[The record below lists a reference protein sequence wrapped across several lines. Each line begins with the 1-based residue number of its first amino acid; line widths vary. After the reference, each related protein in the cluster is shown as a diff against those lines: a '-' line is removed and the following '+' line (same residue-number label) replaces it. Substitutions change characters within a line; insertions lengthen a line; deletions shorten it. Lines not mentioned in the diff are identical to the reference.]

1 MADEIISAGGTGA
14 SAVPPE
20 QQEAPKTVPLHA
32 LQEERAKRQQ
42 IEQRLAQFE
51 ADAKKRADSE
61 LSEAQRLAKRV
72 GELEP
77 LDAWKQAAVER
88 LTKRR
93 DAALE
98 QLNPETRK
106 RLQPLIEKHADPLD
120 ALDLIETFVA
130 SLPSDTPKAPATER
144 GAPPSP
150 PAGAPKTFTEWQKLS
165 DAERRK
171 WRDLAQ
177 SLPD

>member
-1 MADEIISAGGTGA
+1 MDGENTPGGT
-14 SAVPPE
+14 SAPAPQGE

-61 LSEAQRLAKRV
+61 MSETQRLAKRV

-77 LDAWKQAAVER
+77 LSAWKQSAVER
-88 LTKRR
+88 LTQRR

-98 QLNPETRK
+98 QLAPEARK
-106 RLQPLIEKHADPLD
+106 RLKPLLEKFADPLD
-120 ALDLIETFVA
+120 QLDALETFAA
-130 SLPSDTPKAPATER
+130 SLPTDTPKAPQTER
-144 GAPPSP
+144 GAPPAV
-150 PAGAPKTFTEWQKLS
+150 PAGAPKTFTEWQRLP

-171 WRDLAQ
+171 WRDHAHT
-177 SLPD
+177 LPD

>member
-1 MADEIISAGGTGA
+1 MADEIISTGGAGA
-14 SAVPPE
+14 PAAPE

-61 LSEAQRLAKRV
+61 LTEAQRLAKRV
-72 GELEP
+72 SELEP
-77 LDAWKQAAVER
+77 LDAWRQTAVER

-93 DAALE
+93 DMALE
-98 QLNPETRK
+98 QLAPETRK

-144 GAPPSP
+144 GAPPAA
-150 PAGAPKTFTEWQKLS
+150 PAGAPKTFTEWQRLP

-171 WRDLAQ
+171 WRDLAHT
-177 SLPD
+177 LPE

>member
-1 MADEIISAGGTGA
+1 MDGEITPGGTSTPAPQGD
-14 SAVPPE
+14 

-32 LQEERAKRQQ
+32 LQEERQKRQQ

-51 ADAKKRADSE
+51 SDAKKRADSE
-61 LSEAQRLAKRV
+61 LTESQRLAKRV

-77 LDAWKQAAVER
+77 LHAWKQSAVER
-88 LTKRR
+88 LTQRR

-98 QLNPETRK
+98 QLAPEARK
-106 RLQPLIEKHADPLD
+106 RLKPLLEKFADPLD
-120 ALDLIETFVA
+120 QLDALETFAA
-130 SLPSDTPKAPATER
+130 SLPTESPKAPPTER
-144 GAPPSP
+144 GAPAAP
-150 PAGAPKTFTEWQKLS
+150 PAGAPKTFTEWQRLP

-177 SLPD
+177 TLPD